1 MALSDPT
8 FSRAM
13 FRRPGLNIA
22 DVTSGIL
29 NGIGGPPPTQVAGQR
44 LQVASADPG
53 SIPPVFGGAA
63 NPLAGL
69 TDSQLVDEYTQL
81 ESLIRQAEA
90 VPPGAE
96 SGVYSQV
103 PDLSAQIARFN
114 MLEKEL
120 NNRDVLVESRA
131 DEVAGPGLRGGPPP
145 EEPSVDPE
153 AINQSAAVA
162 RGEVPTAEEPTAE
175 AALTDAQ
182 ATVAAVTGD
191 IETEDDFNKLLKA
204 LGPKDIDYSN
214 WKKEAKELL
223 GVSGNEAD
231 VPEWAAPI
239 FLFGLN
245 LMKGPVSS
253 QTGQQGLGGLLADV
267 GAAGEVGFQQFAVE
281 RARKQ
286 ARREKI
292 GSLALSMMNQDKQTR
307 IATAQSAVESQ
318 RWWAEFQR
326 DATKFQMDNYN
337 KVFDRWAANIGDP
350 EDLVTFAAE
359 FNALASLAQASG
371 RLGDPVVTNL
381 IGAVATERA
390 GIRTPL
396 QIETLKFGHGI
407 ELNYSK
413 SALKRLATQEGISE
427 EELLSAIIANPT
439 DPKYAGV
446 AVSVNMTKN
455 QFEDVSITENGVT
468 IPRYENI
475 ALRDAELAAAQAEK
489 RDVNPEV
496 FRIERTSYLEAAPN
510 FKRIELGNVGGVQK
524 YAYMDFARLGLENQ
538 KRRKAGRA
546 ELTMAEILR
555 QPRKYPGIISPEFSD
570 TSGALDNISIEDIYT
585 GPNSQQ
591 KFIFNRNLLDKN
603 RTEVA
608 EALGISVDE
617 VNMSVIGKDLEL
629 MEQLGI
635 LVPTGDEKVDVDK
648 ITIFRMGSDGTFSSY
663 EGRPGDVLGAQT
675 QAAQDKVLA
684 SLEGT
689 ENVNNM
695 AFRVFSIYDD
705 LLGKG
710 LADDASSAFTGILT
724 GLTQVGRLTFFPNLG
739 RKGGDATALARL
751 RGFDKTSDAFTLE
764 ANNLIDGFE
773 TNFDAW
779 AKDNDVKGAARQKL
793 KTIFIDMA
801 FSLASAREAGKLT
814 DNDVRWAFET
824 LGFDTGDFLQSP
836 GIVVNGLREAV
847 TQINQ
852 KMERRLAVH
861 ADKNLLLEL
870 EQAREGLSESEGVF
884 VLERMFRDRQR
895 HVAPTESNW
904 GRTGV
909 DKRYRVDHFLR
920 NNPTHFQHLQRVL
933 DPGGGVPEATTG
945 APAPTPASIQYM
957 GKQVPLIKAL
967 SPSAATAVD
976 VLGELNIPRTSEG
989 FEQWFNGLTEDQR
1002 MLFAPAIA
1010 ELDDAGFWDTQ

>member
-1 MALSDPT
+1 MFQRQLPGYNPRGGGITDVVTPEFTQINPSDAVVAQPLLVSNGQPAPLI
-8 FSRAM
+8 FGNQPNRFA
-13 FRRPGLNIA
+13 G
-22 DVTSGIL
+22 VT
-29 NGIGGPPPTQVAGQR
+29 
-44 LQVASADPG
+44 DK
-53 SIPPVFGGAA
+53 
-63 NPLAGL
+63 
-69 TDSQLVDEYTQL
+69 QLLDMHVQL
-81 ESLIRQAEA
+81 EGAIQEAETT
-90 VPPGAE
+90 PLRGA
-96 SGVYSQV
+96 GPA
-103 PDLSAQIARFN
+103 PDLSAQIAQLN
-114 MLEKEL
+114 MLRQEL
-120 NNRDVLVESRA
+120 DSRNVSVEPRT
-131 DEVAGPGLRGGPPP
+131 DEVAAVQVTAEPEPAPEPVVEAAAAPTTPTLTVREPEGSTDKVKPEDALVKAAQADAALKGVIDAETGLKAQFEAVGVGNDF
-145 EEPSVDPE
+145 SVD
-153 AINQSAAVA
+153 NYKQ
-162 RGEVPTAEEPTAE
+162 
-175 AALTDAQ
+175 
-182 ATVAAVTGD
+182 
-191 IETEDDFNKLLKA
+191 K
-204 LGPKDIDYSN
+204 
-214 WKKEAKELL
+214 AKEIL
-223 GVSGNEAD
+223 GVDASEDD

-253 QTGQQGLGGLLADV
+253 QTGQQGLSGLLADV

-307 IATAQSAVESQ
+307 IAMAQSAVESQ

-326 DATKFQMDNYN
+326 DATKFQVDNYN
-337 KVFDRWAANIGDP
+337 KVFDRWAGKIEDP
-350 EDLVTFAAE
+350 EQLVTFAAE

-381 IGAVATERA
+381 IGALATERA
-390 GIRTPL
+390 GIRTPF
-396 QIETLKFGHGI
+396 QMETVNFGHGK
-407 ELNYSK
+407 EMSYSVPG
-413 SALKRLATQEGISE
+413 LKRLAAQEGISE
-427 EELLSAIIANPT
+427 GELLSAIIADPDN
-439 DPKYAGV
+439 PKYAGV
-446 AVSVNMTKN
+446 AIAVNMTKN

-475 ALRDAELAAAQAEK
+475 SLRDAELAAAQAEK
-489 RDVNPEV
+489 RDVNPKA
-496 FRIERTSYLEAAPN
+496 FRIEQTSYLEAAPN
-510 FKRIELGNVGGVQK
+510 FKRIELGNVGGEQK

-608 EALGISVDE
+608 EALGIPADKVDQ
-617 VNMSVIGKDLEL
+617 SVIGKDIEL

-705 LLGKG
+705 LLEKG

-724 GLTQVGRLTFFPNLG
+724 GVIQAGRLSFFPNLG

-870 EQAREGLSESEGVF
+870 EQAREGLSESEGVY

-920 NNPTHFQHLQRVL
+920 NNPNHFQHLQEVL
-933 DPGGGVPEATTG
+933 DPGGGVPGATPG
-945 APAPTPASIQYM
+945 APAPTPASILYM

-976 VLGELNIPRTSEG
+976 ILGALNIPRTPEG
-989 FEQWFNGLTEDQR
+989 LEQWYNGLTEDR
-1002 MLFAPAIA
+1002 KRLYAPAIA